1 MTQFIVVSDEV
12 PEFPTSPRI
21 SAIYTLTY
29 TFENVGEATRID
41 RLVAVMTE
49 GICGALGRTRS
60 PFAALNGRSGTPI
73 VERAAPVVRAF
84 PDPTSVKGESP

>member
-1 MTQFIVVSDEV
+1 MWVTQFIVVSDEV

-41 RLVAVMTE
+41 RLVAVMPE
-49 GICGALGRTRS
+49 GD
-60 PFAALNGRSGTPI
+60 
-73 VERAAPVVRAF
+73 V
-84 PDPTSVKGESP
+84 